1 MSTQDED
8 SGAVYPAHLVTHHR
22 VGTGTAVT
30 VRPIRPGDD
39 AIVRAFL
46 DGISRESGR
55 NRLLSARRL
64 TPEEVRHLTRIDY
77 DREMAFIAVA
87 CLDDTETEIG
97 VVRYVVDEDGAGAEF
112 ALLITD
118 AWQGRGVGVL
128 LLGIAIEHARCR
140 GIPRLHGVTSSSNAG
155 MLRLAEKLEFE
166 IQAVPEDAS
175 IREVVKVL

>member
-1 MSTQDED
+1 MDTQDED

-22 VGTGTAVT
+22 LATGTAIT

-39 AIVRAFL
+39 EMVRAFL
-46 DGISRESGR
+46 GGISRESGR

-64 TPEEVRHLTRIDY
+64 TEEEIRHLSHIDY

-87 CLDDTETEIG
+87 CLERTETEIG

-128 LLGIAIEHARCR
+128 LLGIAIDHARAR
-140 GIPRLHGVTSSSNAG
+140 GIPRLHGVTNSTNAG
-155 MLRLAEKLEFE
+155 MLRLAERLGFE